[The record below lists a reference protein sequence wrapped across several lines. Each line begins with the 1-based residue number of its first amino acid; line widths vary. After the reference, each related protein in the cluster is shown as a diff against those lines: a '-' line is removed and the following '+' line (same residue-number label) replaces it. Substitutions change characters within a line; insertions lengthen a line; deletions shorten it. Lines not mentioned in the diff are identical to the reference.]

1 MKKAKNP
8 VRAVQTTIRVME
20 GIKDLGGASVTEL
33 ADHLDLTKGTVHN
46 HVSTLMEH
54 RFVTKEGDQY
64 ELGLR
69 FSVFGDYVQT
79 NNLLYQIGDSEIK
92 ELARD
97 TGEVVHLLTEQHGL
111 GMRLSTEF
119 GEDAIG
125 GRFYI
130 PDRNRP
136 HYLHCSAAGKAILA
150 YLPQLRTERIIDEY
164 GLSEMTD
171 STITDRSV
179 LLDELDT
186 IRERGHSL
194 DDQEGADGVRAVG
207 APVRDQTGRVLGAV
221 SVSGPLNRIHDTRFR
236 NVLPKKVKDTSRVIE
251 DWARLGDQPGD
262 EHIMK

>member
-8 VRAVQTTIRVME
+8 VGAVQTTIQVLE
-20 GIKDLGGASVTEL
+20 GLKDLGGASVTEL

-46 HVSTLMEH
+46 HVSTLIEH

-69 FSVFGDYVQT
+69 FSVFGEHVQN
-79 NNLLYQIGDSEIK
+79 NNLLYQIGESEIK

-97 TGEVVHLLTEQHGL
+97 TSEVVHLLTEQHGL

-125 GRFYI
+125 GRFYV
-130 PDRNRP
+130 PERNGP
-136 HYLHCSAAGKAILA
+136 NYLHCSAAGKAILA
-150 YLPQLRTERIIDEY
+150 YLPQPRTEQIIDEY

-171 STITDRSV
+171 STITDQSV
-179 LLDELDT
+179 LFDELDT
-186 IRERGHSL
+186 IRRQGYSL
-194 DDQEGADGVRAVG
+194 DDQEGVDGVRSVG

-221 SVSGPLNRIHDTRFR
+221 SVSGPLTRIHDDRFR
-236 NVLPKKVKDTSRVIE
+236 DVLPKKVKDTSRVIQ
-251 DWARLGDQPGD
+251 DWAQLGDQPGD